1 MNLNAILTPAWT
13 RALAAVA
20 IAAMLSSCA
29 HLNPT
34 EPGPAPEPEPVAQKK
49 PPPKPMKPPPPSKLY
64 EWWGK
69 DYVSRI
75 EISINEQKARF
86 FSGDEL
92 VGWTTV
98 ASGVHKYPTPTGSF
112 AIIEK
117 VQNKESNLYGKI
129 YNKNG
134 KLVRRGA
141 KMGVHP
147 VPVGGRFKGAPMPY
161 FLRLTNDGIG
171 LHAGPI
177 PRPGNR
183 ASHGCIRM
191 PKQFAPVLYNHVDI
205 GTEVAIKG
213 NGPSYG
219 DYLAKQRRSA
229 PRPTKTAVAKTT
241 PAPSQAPAGAT
252 VISTGTVADS
262 QQPEAPPSAA
272 APAAAPTVVAT
283 PQTVAPVT
291 APAPSAPTMA
301 TPPAP
306 GVAGVPASTSAY
318 AAPAPV
324 PTAET
329 AAPTP
334 SATGMGM
341 GASRVHVAP
350 IAAPPPIQSYPS
362 PSVTSAPSATP
373 ATSIPAPAP
382 AAVTP
387 PPEAQQKPPPAPP
400 SGMTGTPA
408 QPPQQQTSS
417 PIEAPPPSAPANPVV
432 QTQD

>member
-34 EPGPAPEPEPVAQKK
+34 EPEPAPEPEPVAQKK
-49 PPPKPMKPPPPSKLY
+49 PPPKPMKPPPPSKHY
-64 EWWGK
+64 EWWGT

-98 ASGVHKYPTPTGSF
+98 ASGVHKFPTPTGSF

-117 VQNKESNLYGKI
+117 VQDKESNLYGKI

-134 KLVRRGA
+134 KLVKRGA
-141 KMGVHP
+141 KMGVHR
-147 VPVGGRFKGAPMPY
+147 VPAGGRFKGAPMPY
-161 FLRLTNDGIG
+161 FMRLTNDGIG

-191 PKQFAPVLYNHVDI
+191 PKQFAPILYNHVDI
-205 GTEVAIKG
+205 GTPVAIKG

-229 PRPTKTAVAKTT
+229 PRPTKTAVAKAT
-241 PAPSQAPAGAT
+241 PAPAPAGAT

-272 APAAAPTVVAT
+272 APAAATTAAAT
-283 PQTVAPVT
+283 PQSVAPVT

-318 AAPAPV
+318 AAPAPI

-350 IAAPPPIQSYPS
+350 IAAPPAIQSPPT
-362 PSVTSAPSATP
+362 PSVTSAPSASP

-387 PPEAQQKPPPAPP
+387 PPEAQQKPSPAPP

-408 QPPQQQTSS
+408 QPPQQQISS
-417 PIEAPPPSAPANPVV
+417 PIEAAPPSAPANPVV
-432 QTQD
+432 QTQG